1 MSVNGTIPTPLREH
15 TEGKDS
21 VEVQGSTVKEVFQ
34 DLGRQYTSITDRLL
48 DGEKVRRFV
57 NIFVNDE
64 DIRYLQ
70 DMDTPVSDGDTISII
85 PAVAGG

>member
-1 MSVNGTIPTPLREH
+1 MSVNVTIPTPLREH

-70 DMDTPVSDGDTISII
+70 DMDTQVSDGDTISII

>member
-1 MSVNGTIPTPLREH
+1 MSVNVTIPTPLREH

-70 DMDTPVSDGDTISII
+70 DMDTPVSDGDPISII

>member
-1 MSVNGTIPTPLREH
+1 MSVNVMIPTPLREH

-64 DIRYLQ
+64 EIRYLQ

>member
-1 MSVNGTIPTPLREH
+1 MSVNVTIPTPLREH

>member
-1 MSVNGTIPTPLREH
+1 MSVNVTIPTPLREH

-34 DLGRQYTSITDRLL
+34 DLGRQFSSITDRLL

>member
-1 MSVNGTIPTPLREH
+1 MSVNVTIPTPLREH

-70 DMDTPVSDGDTISII
+70 DMDTPVSDGATISII

>member
-1 MSVNGTIPTPLREH
+1 MSVNVTIPTPLREH

-70 DMDTPVSDGDTISII
+70 DMDTPVSAGDTISII

>member
-1 MSVNGTIPTPLREH
+1 MSVNVTIPTPLREH

-34 DLGRQYTSITDRLL
+34 DLGRQYTSITDSLL

>member
-1 MSVNGTIPTPLREH
+1 MSVNVTIPTPLREH

-64 DIRYLQ
+64 DDQNEETLLVKVKY
-70 DMDTPVSDGDTISII
+70 G
-85 PAVAGG
+85 

>member
-1 MSVNGTIPTPLREH
+1 M
-15 TEGKDS
+15 
-21 VEVQGSTVKEVFQ
+21 FQ